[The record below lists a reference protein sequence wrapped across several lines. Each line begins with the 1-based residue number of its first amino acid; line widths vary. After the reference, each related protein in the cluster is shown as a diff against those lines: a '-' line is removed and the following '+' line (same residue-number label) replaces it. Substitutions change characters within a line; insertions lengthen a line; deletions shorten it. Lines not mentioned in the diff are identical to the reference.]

1 LNSGPLVPQTSALT
15 RLRHA
20 PCPATIADTPRILGL
35 TDASPHPT
43 SSLEDPEAVS
53 TLGTLLVAAGYTSDG
68 LEERLG
74 ADTDV
79 HVLEARLPDTSSL
92 DTLIRLFFLG
102 APMSWQAAAEALP
115 GLDPD
120 RLVAAGMLEAVGDDV
135 KATVRLVPE
144 QDVLVAFEP
153 GTQPP
158 AGSHLL
164 AKLTVRMHFVSALQ
178 AAAGTGLHAL
188 LAARHTDRAVAIE
201 ADPHPLALIRL
212 GALLNGLDNL
222 EAVEGESLEPVAG
235 HSYGLIVVDPPRV
248 LSPEE
253 DERAD
258 TRCRELVKAVATH
271 LSEGGFADVLATWV
285 LGPGEDWWAPLEH
298 WVENTGCDAVLLLER
313 EDDPAGYAGAHA
325 GPDAV
330 PRWTSFL
337 RDLAADRVASGAI
350 VLRRRSRGTNWI
362 RHEVLPDT
370 DIGPAGDQLVRTF
383 VNQDLLASLPTDD
396 QLLDEVLAV
405 VEPQR
410 IEQIWRHKDEGMEL
424 ESARVRLE
432 WGLGFSVGIDAYT
445 IELLARVDGRRRLR
459 ELFAE
464 IARDS
469 QLEEDSVV
477 RAGLPAVRRLLE
489 LGFLARAS

>member
-1 LNSGPLVPQTSALT
+1 MNSGPLVPQTSALT

-20 PCPATIADTPRILGL
+20 PCEATIADTPRILGP

-43 SSLEDPEAVS
+43 WSLEDPEAVS
-53 TLGTLLVAAGYTSDG
+53 TLGSLLVAAGYTSEG
-68 LEERLG
+68 LKERLG
-74 ADTDV
+74 GAEDV
-79 HVLEARLPDTSSL
+79 RVLEARLTDASPL
-92 DTLIRLFFLG
+92 DTLFRLFFLV

-120 RLVAAGMLEAVGDDV
+120 RLVAAGVLEAVGDDV

-144 QDVLVAFEP
+144 KDVLVAYEP
-153 GTQPP
+153 GTSPSE
-158 AGSHLL
+158 GSHLL
-164 AKLTVRMHFVSALQ
+164 ASLTVRMHFVSALQ
-178 AAAGTGLHAL
+178 AAAGTGVHAL

-201 ADPHPLALIRL
+201 ADPHALALIRL

-222 EAVEGESLEPVAG
+222 DAVEGESLEPVAG
-235 HSYGLIVVDPPRV
+235 HSYGLIVADPPRI
-248 LSPEE
+248 LSPDE

-258 TRCRELVKAVATH
+258 TRCRELVKAVAAH
-271 LSEGGFADVLATWV
+271 LSEGGFADVLVTWV

-298 WVENTGCDAVLLLER
+298 WVEGTGCDSVLLLER

-325 GPDAV
+325 EPDAV
-330 PRWTSFL
+330 ARWTSFL
-337 RDLAADRVASGAI
+337 RDLAADRIASGAI

-370 DIGPAGDQLVRTF
+370 EIGPAGDQLVRTF

-396 QLLDEVLAV
+396 QLLEEVLAV

-410 IEQIWRHKDEGMEL
+410 IEQIWKHRDEGMEL

-432 WGLGFSVGIDAYT
+432 WGLGFSVGVDAYT

-459 ELFAE
+459 VLFAE

-469 QLEEDSVV
+469 QLEEDSVA

-489 LGFLARAS
+489 LGFLARA